1 MIKNN
6 ISNLFRKII
15 YSIGLFILVIIFIRL
30 VQFNSLLNLS
40 AYFYYKYYFI
50 LSFLL
55 IACGFI
61 SNYISQNFFEKL
73 FIIIFSLFISLYFI
87 ESFISINEIFNRGE
101 DKRSIIKVYKD
112 MIKKN
117 KNVSVSIPPY
127 AYLFKH
133 YEFLPLS
140 HPRNKFIIDCNQDGK
155 YSINFSDNYGFNNDN
170 ESWKNKIDYVF
181 VGDSIGYGQCLNRK
195 NNIPSIISK
204 LNKINV
210 LNLSMPANG
219 LLLNY
224 AILREYKKMFKN
236 AKIILFINDTDFLD
250 TSYELK
256 DRILKKYLNDE
267 SFTQKIKDIDLS
279 SIHNDIFD
287 KRYKKLPFHN
297 FLMLKKSRLFLKIKM
312 SKGREKISIDN
323 EARKKIDLIFQ
334 LISKQFIDSNI
345 TVIRL
350 PLKDQYLD
358 KNYNFQYLYYL
369 EEIVKKYQFKYINT
383 DEVFSNHE
391 NPFSLFSNKGHY
403 NEKGYKKVSVYISKK
418 LK

>member
-30 VQFNSLLNLS
+30 VQFNSLLNLG
-40 AYFYYKYYFI
+40 AYIYYKNYFI
-50 LSFLL
+50 LSFLVFV
-55 IACGFI
+55 CGFI

-73 FIIIFSLFISLYFI
+73 FIIIFSLLISLYSI

-112 MIKKN
+112 EIKKN
-117 KNVSVSIPPY
+117 KNVSITIPPN
-127 AYLFKH
+127 AHLFKH

-140 HPRNKFIIDCNQDGK
+140 HPRNKFIIDCNELGY

-170 ESWKNKIDYVF
+170 ESWNNIINYVF
-181 VGDSIGYGQCLNRK
+181 VGDSFGYGQCLNRE

-204 LNKINV
+204 LNKTNV

-219 LLLNY
+219 LLLYY
-224 AILREYKKMFKN
+224 ATLREYTKMFKN
-236 AKIILFINDTDFLD
+236 AKIILLINDHDFVD
-250 TSYELK
+250 VSYELK

-267 SFTQKIKDIDLS
+267 SFTQKIEDIDLG

-287 KRYKKLPFHN
+287 KRYKKLPFQE
-297 FLMLKKSRLFLKIKM
+297 FLILKKSRLFLKIKM
-312 SKGREKISIDN
+312 SKSREKINIDN
-323 EARKKIDLIFQ
+323 ETRKKIDLIFQ
-334 LISKQFIDSNI
+334 LISKQFIDSDI
-345 TVIRL
+345 IVIRL
-350 PLKDQYLD
+350 PLKGQYLD
-358 KNYNFQYLYYL
+358 ENYNFQYLYYL

-383 DEVFSNHE
+383 DEVFFNHE
-391 NPFSLFSNKGHY
+391 NPLNLFSKKGHY
-403 NEKGYKKVSVYISKK
+403 NEQGYKKVAEYISKK